1 METQNKNISEI
12 IKFSKEIIKTAYKK
26 SNLTKLK
33 SSYFVFHSGDNCS
46 KKILVLLNAKHDKV
60 YQYITTAVNKGAI
73 GIITDCKI
81 NEKKLNIKVPIFVL
95 KKLALCLNSFL
106 EYLHN
111 DPLANKFIIGVT
123 GTDGKTSC
131 VHLLAQSF
139 NYLGKTIGIISSE
152 GNGEYSN
159 LKKNMYTT
167 PPSHILFKYFSEFRK
182 KNIDIIIIECSS
194 QGLDQNRLK
203 NIKFNQSI
211 ITNITKDHLEYHKT
225 LNHYMK
231 SKVKLIDM
239 TSDKIYLNKD
249 CSSTKKIINMF
260 KTNAQIIY
268 YKLDNEIKFKN
279 LNLDDNLPTRYNLS
293 SIASVLK
300 GMNISS
306 SKICKVFK
314 KLNPVT
320 GRNNY
325 IVTDENISF
334 YVDYAHTSQSLKI
347 LLEGIKRKY
356 SDSSFN
362 LITIFGCGGNRDVA
376 KRSLMGSIAEKYS
389 NTIIL
394 TDDNPRNEDSNKIIN
409 DICSGINDKNKLII
423 IPNRKRA
430 IRKAVS
436 IAKKNDIVV
445 LAGKGNEDV
454 IIYGANTVKHNDLKY
469 LRSVIK

>member
-1 METQNKNISEI
+1 MEIENKSISGI

-26 SNLTKLK
+26 PNLTKLK
-33 SSYFVFHSGDNCS
+33 SSHFVFHSEDNCN
-46 KKILVLLNAKHDKV
+46 KKILVLLNAKEDKV
-60 YQYITTAVNKGAI
+60 YEYIKNAVNKGAI
-73 GIITDCKI
+73 GIITDLKI
-81 NEKKLNIKVPIFVL
+81 KEKKLNIKIPIFVL
-95 KKLALCLNSFL
+95 KKLPLYLNSFL
-106 EYLHN
+106 EYLYN

-139 NYLGKTIGIISSE
+139 EYLGKTIGVISSE
-152 GNGEYSN
+152 GNGVYPN
-159 LKKNMYTT
+159 LKKSIYTT
-167 PPSHILFKYFSEFRK
+167 PPPNILFKYFSEFKK
-182 KNIDIIIIECSS
+182 KNTDIIIIECSS

-203 NIKFNQSI
+203 KIKFNQSI

-225 LNHYMK
+225 LNHYMQ

-239 TSDKIYLNKD
+239 TSDKIYLNND
-249 CSSTKKIINMF
+249 CSNTKKAINMF
-260 KTNAQIIY
+260 KTKAQIVY
-268 YKLDNEIKFKN
+268 YKLDNEINFKN
-279 LNLDDNLPTRYNLS
+279 LKLEDNLPTRYNLS
-293 SIASVLK
+293 LIASVLK
-300 GMNISS
+300 DMNISS

-314 KLNPVT
+314 KLSPVI

-325 IVTDENISF
+325 IVTDQNISF
-334 YVDYAHTSQSLKI
+334 YVDYAHTSQSLQT
-347 LLEGIKRKY
+347 LLEGIKCKY
-356 SDSSFN
+356 SDSPFN

-409 DICSGINDKNKLII
+409 DICIGINDKNKIII

-430 IRKAVS
+430 IRKAIN

-454 IIYGANTVKHNDLKY
+454 IIYGANIVKHNDLKY
-469 LRSVIK
+469 LRSIIK